1 MSKKKH
7 NGPSKTLVEKML
19 DKVGV
24 EYSPVEFD
32 TYQDGDVMQID
43 GAKMDV
49 PRHEVYKTLVLTG
62 NKTGPVV
69 GVVPLD
75 MHIDYKRLSAVSGN
89 KKVGMVPLKDLIKT
103 SGYEHGANNPLG
115 IYARHHY
122 PIYFAREAE
131 RAGTIIISSGE
142 IGRSDRLQAADLA
155 RLVEGQFAD
164 FATATEEE

>member
-7 NGPSKTLVEKML
+7 AGPGKTLVEKML
-19 DKVGV
+19 DKQGV
-24 EYSPVEFD
+24 KYSQVEFD

-75 MHIDYKRLSAVSGN
+75 MHIDYKRLSAASGN
-89 KKVGMVPLKDLIKT
+89 KKVGMVPLKDLVKT

-122 PIYFAREAE
+122 PIYFAKEAQE
-131 RAGTIIISSGE
+131 AGTIIISAGE
-142 IGRSDRLQAADLA
+142 IGLSDRLEVADLA
-155 RLVEGQFAD
+155 HLVHGQFAD
-164 FATATEEE
+164 FATTTKEE